1 MRARFEGWWGRRTPI
16 QRGLALVVPA
26 IAITV
31 AAISAGA
38 CGGGGDSE
46 EATPTATEVLATRT
60 RLPSRTPNPTPTVT
74 PEPVNAGLQGGD
86 YSGSSSGGGGGGGG
100 APLRPGATLTGP
112 GPITGTD
119 MSISIPRLGVNATVY
134 GRTVGTNGQMGNP
147 AGAYDVIWY
156 DFSPSFVG
164 LGGRPGEAGANV
176 VLAGHVDY
184 IGVGPAVFWSIRD
197 LVPGDIITVRSSA
210 GTFNYAVQWNQWAD
224 PYSDFTQFVRAGG
237 PDSVTLV
244 TCIGGFS
251 GGHYSNRIVVRATRV

>member
-1 MRARFEGWWGRRTPI
+1 MRERFEGWWTRRTPV
-16 QRGLALVVPA
+16 QRGLAIIVPT
-26 IAITV
+26 IAITLV
-31 AAISAGA
+31 AITAGA
-38 CGGGGDSE
+38 CGGGGE
-46 EATPTATEVLATRT
+46 KEAPTPTKVLATRT
-60 RLPSRTPNPTPTVT
+60 HLPSRTPNPTATVT
-74 PEPVNAGLQGGD
+74 PPPVSAGLQNDGSGG
-86 YSGSSSGGGGGGGG
+86 GGGGGGGG

-119 MSISIPRLGVNATVY
+119 MSLSISRIGVNATIY

-147 AGAYDVIWY
+147 GGAYDVIWY

-164 LGGRPGEAGANV
+164 LGGRPGEAGSNV

-184 IGVGPAVFWSIRD
+184 IGIGPAVFWSIRD
-197 LVPGDIITVRSSA
+197 LAPGDIITIRSSA

-224 PYSDFTQFVRAGG
+224 PHSDFTQFVRSGG